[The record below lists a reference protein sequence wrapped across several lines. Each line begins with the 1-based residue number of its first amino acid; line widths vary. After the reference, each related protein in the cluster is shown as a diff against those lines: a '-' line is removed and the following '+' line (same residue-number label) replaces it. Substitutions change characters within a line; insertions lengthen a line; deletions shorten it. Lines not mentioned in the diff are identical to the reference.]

1 MRQPWNRITCL
12 CAVAVGFAVS
22 FSAGKAQGQDPCEQ
36 IKSACINAGFVP
48 GGGGSG
54 NGLWRD
60 CVNPILHGRAW
71 SRKSSTPVPQ
81 VDPQI
86 VAACQAQD
94 PGFGHSKRASRASGG
109 PPQVN
114 SPAASAPTPPAK
126 ALASSTQHP
135 NIVFVLTD
143 DLAMNLLQFMPH
155 VLRMQKDGITFANY
169 FVTESLCCP
178 SRSSIFTGRYPHST
192 GIFKNHGED
201 GGYLAFVSRGLE
213 QTTFATALSSSGY
226 RTAMMGK
233 YLNDY
238 LPERHPPA
246 PGWATWAVGGHA
258 YHEFH
263 YSLNEDGK
271 VANYGTKATDYLT
284 DVVSGLAVNFIKQA
298 GGQAFLIEVAT
309 FAPHK
314 PYVPAPRDANAF
326 PGLRAPRTPA
336 YNAAPTANT
345 PKWLSRRPALT
356 SGEMTMIDN
365 AFRKR
370 AQSVLAVD
378 AMIGALQAAVAAIG
392 QEKNTYF
399 VFSSDNGLH
408 MGDFRLM
415 PGKLTAYDTDIHV
428 PLIIT
433 GPGVPAGATVDEIVE
448 NIDLCSTFTE
458 LTGAAPLPNVD
469 GRSLVP
475 LLQGQKPADWRN
487 ATLVEHR
494 GARQARED
502 PDAQGKRS
510 GYLPSYE
517 AIRTL
522 NSLYVEY
529 ADGDKEYHDLA
540 ADPYELNNTF
550 SSLPAEQ
557 KAALHAAIT
566 AMQNCHGAENCW
578 AAQHPALTGRST
590 AHP

>member
-1 MRQPWNRITCL
+1 MAL
-12 CAVAVGFAVS
+12 GLAVLFPAT
-22 FSAGKAQGQDPCEQ
+22 KAQSQDPCEQ
-36 IKSACINAGFVP
+36 IKTACINAGFLQ
-48 GGGGSG
+48 GGASTG
-54 NGLWRD
+54 NGLARD
-60 CVNPILHGRAW
+60 CINPIMQGTPQR
-71 SRKSSTPVPQ
+71 RKASKPLPQ
-81 VDPQI
+81 VDPTL
-86 VAACQAQD
+86 VAACKAQNTN
-94 PGFGHSKRASRASGG
+94 
-109 PPQVN
+109 VN
-114 SPAASAPTPPAK
+114 QSTTAAN
-126 ALASSTQHP
+126 SSTQAANPAAAASNATPTAPADSSKHP

-143 DLAMNLLQFMPH
+143 DLAMNLLQYMPH
-155 VLRMQKDGITFANY
+155 VVEMQKQGVTFANY
-169 FVTESLCCP
+169 FVTDSLCCP

-201 GGYLAFVSRGLE
+201 GGYLAFVGRGLE
-213 QTTFATALSSSGY
+213 HTTFATTLSSSGY
-226 RTAMMGK
+226 RTALLGK

-238 LPERHPPA
+238 LPERHPVA
-246 PGWATWAVGGHA
+246 PGWATWAVGGYA
-258 YHEFH
+258 YKEFR

-271 VANYGTKATDYLT
+271 VVSYGTNSADYLT
-284 DVVSGLAVNFIKQA
+284 DVISRQAVNFIKQA
-298 GGQAFLIEVAT
+298 RGQAFLIEVAT

-336 YNAAPTANT
+336 YNAAPTGNT
-345 PKWLSRRPALT
+345 PKWLSRRAALT
-356 SGEMTMIDN
+356 SAEMAMIDD

-378 AMIGALQAAVAAIG
+378 TLIGALQAAVAAIG
-392 QEKNTYF
+392 QDKNTYF

-408 MGDFRLM
+408 MGEFRLM

-428 PLIIT
+428 PLVIT
-433 GPGVPAGATVDEIVE
+433 GPGVPGGVSVGEIVE

-502 PDAQGKRS
+502 PDAQDKRS

-522 NSLYVEY
+522 DSLYVEY

-540 ADPYELNNTF
+540 ADPYEVNNTF
-550 SSLPAEQ
+550 SSLPADQ
-557 KAALHAAIT
+557 KAALHAAVM
-566 AMQNCHGAENCW
+566 AMQNCHGAESCW
-578 AAQHPALTGRST
+578 TAQHPALAGRSA

>member
-1 MRQPWNRITCL
+1 MHQKSVQIVKFLAIALALTAPIVSQT
-12 CAVAVGFAVS
+12 VAP
-22 FSAGKAQGQDPCEQ
+22 QDPCEQ
-36 IKSACINAGFVP
+36 VKTACINAGFVQ
-48 GGGGSG
+48 GGASAG
-54 NGLWRD
+54 NGLVRD
-60 CVNPILHGRAW
+60 CVDPIVQGTPQR
-71 SRKSSTPVPQ
+71 RKATKPLPQ
-81 VDPQI
+81 VDPTV
-86 VAACQAQD
+86 VAACKAENAS
-94 PGFGHSKRASRASGG
+94 FGQPKAAANTSPEPAT
-109 PPQVN
+109 PP
-114 SPAASAPTPPAK
+114 APTPNPTPIAPADPSK
-126 ALASSTQHP
+126 HP

-143 DLAMNLLQFMPH
+143 DLAMNLLQYMPH
-155 VLRMQKDGITFANY
+155 VLEMQKQGVTFANY
-169 FVTESLCCP
+169 FVTDSLCCP
-178 SRSSIFTGRYPHST
+178 SRSSIFTGQYPHST

-213 QTTFATALSSSGY
+213 HTTFATTLSSSGY
-226 RTAMMGK
+226 RTALMGK

-238 LPERHPPA
+238 LPEHHPVA
-246 PGWATWAVGGHA
+246 PGWATWAVGGYA
-258 YHEFH
+258 YKEFH
-263 YSLNEDGK
+263 YNLNENGK
-271 VANYGTKATDYLT
+271 VVGYGTNPADYLT
-284 DVVSGLAVNFIKQA
+284 DVVSGMAVNFIKQA
-298 GGQAFLIEVAT
+298 RGQAFLIEVAT

-314 PYVPAPRDANAF
+314 PYIPAPRDANAF

-336 YNAAPTANT
+336 YNAAHTANT
-345 PKWLSRRPALT
+345 PKWLSGRPALT
-356 SGEMTMIDN
+356 SAEMAMIDE

-392 QEKNTYF
+392 QQKNTYF
-399 VFSSDNGLH
+399 IFSSDNGLH
-408 MGDFRLM
+408 MGDFGLM

-448 NIDLCSTFTE
+448 NIDLCPTFTE

-475 LLQGQKPADWRN
+475 LLPGQKPADWRN

-529 ADGDKEYHDLA
+529 ADGDKEYHDLV
-540 ADPYELNNTF
+540 ADPYEIRNTF
-550 SSLPAEQ
+550 GSLSAEQ
-557 KAALHAAIT
+557 KAALHAAVV
-566 AMQNCHGAENCW
+566 AMQNCHGAESCW
-578 AAQHPALTGRST
+578 AAQHLKPGPTPNP
-590 AHP
+590 HP

>member
-1 MRQPWNRITCL
+1 VRQPWIQITCL
-12 CAVAVGFAVS
+12 CAMALGFAVLVP
-22 FSAGKAQGQDPCEQ
+22 ATKAQSQDPCEQ
-36 IKSACINAGFVP
+36 IKTACINAGFVQ
-48 GGGGSG
+48 GGASTG
-54 NGLWRD
+54 NGLVRD
-60 CVNPILHGRAW
+60 CVDPIVQGTPQR
-71 SRKSSTPVPQ
+71 RKATKPLPQ
-81 VDPQI
+81 VDPAL
-86 VAACQAQD
+86 VAACKVQNTNVEE
-94 PGFGHSKRASRASGG
+94 SKT
-109 PPQVN
+109 
-114 SPAASAPTPPAK
+114 AAN
-126 ALASSTQHP
+126 SSTQPANPAVPAPNATPITPADSSKHP

-143 DLAMNLLQFMPH
+143 DLAMNLLQYMPH
-155 VLRMQKDGITFANY
+155 VLEMQKQGVTFANY
-169 FVTESLCCP
+169 FVTDSLCCP

-201 GGYLAFVSRGLE
+201 GGYLAFVGRGLE
-213 QTTFATALSSSGY
+213 HTTFATTLSSSGY
-226 RTAMMGK
+226 RTALMGK

-238 LPERHPPA
+238 LPERHPVA
-246 PGWATWAVGGHA
+246 PGWATWAVGGYA
-258 YHEFH
+258 YKEFR

-271 VANYGTKATDYLT
+271 VVSYGTNSADYLT
-284 DVVSGLAVNFIKQA
+284 DVVSKLAVNFIKQA
-298 GGQAFLIEVAT
+298 RGQAFLIEVAT

-336 YNAAPTANT
+336 YNAAPAADT

-356 SGEMTMIDN
+356 GAEMAMIDD

-378 AMIGALQAAVAAIG
+378 ALIGALQAAVAAIG

-428 PLIIT
+428 PLVIT
-433 GPGVPAGATVDEIVE
+433 GPGVPAGVSVGEIVE

-475 LLQGQKPADWRN
+475 LLQGQKPTDWRN

-502 PDAQGKRS
+502 PDAQDKRS

-540 ADPYELNNTF
+540 ADPYEVNNTF

-557 KAALHAAIT
+557 KAALHAAVVAI
-566 AMQNCHGAENCW
+566 QNCHGAESCW
-578 AAQHPALTGRST
+578 AAQHPAPVGRST